1 MKINNFKLK
10 KGFYMADKTR
20 CHWVSEASDILKR
33 YHDEEF
39 SVPNFEDEY
48 LFEILVLVNFQTGL
62 SWEIMLKKREAFREA
77 FDGFDVEEI
86 ANYDDEKI
94 EELLSNEDIIRN
106 RNKINAV
113 INNAQVFIEIQ
124 KEHGSFYEY
133 IKTFTNGEIFHER
146 GLTESELS
154 RDMVKDLKKRGV
166 KYLGPVTMY
175 SYLQTVGVINSHEET
190 CFLY

>member
-1 MKINNFKLK
+1 MS
-10 KGFYMADKTR
+10 DKTR
-20 CHWVSEASDILKR
+20 CHWFDESNEIISK

-39 SVPNFEDEY
+39 GILNKDDDY

-62 SWEIMLKKREAFREA
+62 SWEIMLKKREDFRIA
-77 FDGFDVEEI
+77 FDGFDVDKI
-86 ANYDDEKI
+86 ADYDNEKI
-94 EELLSNEDIIRN
+94 EDLLKNDKIIRN

-113 INNAQVFIEIQ
+113 VNNANAFIKIQ
-124 KEHGSFYEY
+124 KEYGSFYDY
-133 IKTFTNGEIFHER
+133 IKTFTKGEIFHER

-154 RDMVKDLKKRGV
+154 RTMVKDLKMRGM

-175 SYLQTVGVINSHEET
+175 SYLQTIGVINSHEED

>member
-1 MKINNFKLK
+1 MVE
-10 KGFYMADKTR
+10 KTK
-20 CHWVSEASDILKR
+20 CHWVNDANDILRK

-39 SVPNFEDEY
+39 GVPNFDDDY
-48 LFEILVLVNFQTGL
+48 LFEILFLVNFQTGL
-62 SWEIMLKKREAFREA
+62 SWEIMLKKREAFRKA
-77 FDGFDVEEI
+77 FDGFDIEKI
-86 ANYDDEKI
+86 ADYDDKKI

-113 INNAQVFIEIQ
+113 INNAQVFKKIQ
-124 KEHGSFYEY
+124 KDYGSFYDY
-133 IKTFTNGEIFHER
+133 IKTFTKGEIFHER
-146 GLTESELS
+146 GLTESDLS
-154 RDMVKDLKKRGV
+154 RDLVKDLKKRGM

>member
-1 MKINNFKLK
+1 MD
-10 KGFYMADKTR
+10 DKTR
-20 CHWVSEASDILKR
+20 CHWVKKSSDILKK

-39 SVPNFEDEY
+39 SVPQFDDDY

-77 FDGFDVEEI
+77 FDGFDVVKI
-86 ANYDDEKI
+86 ANYNDEKI

-106 RNKINAV
+106 RNKISAV

-124 KEHGSFYEY
+124 KEYGSFYEY

-154 RDMVKDLKKRGV
+154 RDMVRDLKKRGI

>member
-1 MKINNFKLK
+1 MS
-10 KGFYMADKTR
+10 DKTR
-20 CHWVSEASDILKR
+20 CHWVSEANDILKK

-39 SVPNFEDEY
+39 SVPNFEDDY

-62 SWEIMLKKREAFREA
+62 SWEIMLRKREAFREA
-77 FDGFDVEEI
+77 FDGFDVEMI
-86 ANYDDEKI
+86 ANYGDEKI
-94 EELLSNEDIIRN
+94 EELLSNENIIRN

-124 KEHGSFYEY
+124 KEHGSFYDY
-133 IKTFTNGEIFHER
+133 IKTFTDGKIFHER

-154 RDMVKDLKKRGV
+154 RTMVRDLKKRGM

>member
-1 MKINNFKLK
+1 
-10 KGFYMADKTR
+10 MADKTR
-20 CHWVSEASDILKR
+20 CHWVKESSNILKK

-39 SVPNFEDEY
+39 SVPNFDDDY
-48 LFEILVLVNFQTGL
+48 LFEILVLVNFQIGL
-62 SWEIMLKKREAFREA
+62 SWEIILKKREAFREA
-77 FDGFDVEEI
+77 FDGFNVEDV
-86 ANYDDEKI
+86 ANYDEAKI
-94 EELLSNEDIIRN
+94 GELLSNEAIIRN

-113 INNAQVFIEIQ
+113 INNAQVFIKIQ
-124 KEHGSFYEY
+124 EEFGSFHDY
-133 IKTFTNGEIFHER
+133 IETFTKGEIFHER

-154 RDMVKDLKKRGV
+154 RDMVKDLKKRGM

>member
-1 MKINNFKLK
+1 
-10 KGFYMADKTR
+10 MANKTR
-20 CHWVSEASDILKR
+20 CHWVSEANDILKK

-39 SVPNFEDEY
+39 SVPNFDDDY
-48 LFEILVLVNFQTGL
+48 LFEILVFVNFQSGL
-62 SWEIMLKKREAFREA
+62 SWEIMLRKREAFRDA
-77 FDGFDVEEI
+77 FDGFDVEMI
-86 ANYDDEKI
+86 ANYGDEKI
-94 EELLSNEDIIRN
+94 EDLLSNENIIRN

-124 KEHGSFYEY
+124 KEHGSFYDY

-154 RDMVKDLKKRGV
+154 RDMVKDLKKRGM